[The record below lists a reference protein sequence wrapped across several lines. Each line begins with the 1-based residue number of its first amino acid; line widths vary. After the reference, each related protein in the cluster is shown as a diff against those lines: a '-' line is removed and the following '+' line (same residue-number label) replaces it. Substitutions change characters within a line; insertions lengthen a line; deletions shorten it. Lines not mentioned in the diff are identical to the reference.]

1 MHRTGFIVWGLMFVL
16 LLNGPT
22 WAHHTSSSSRSCACL
37 SATNLTG
44 KRSLTGSS
52 SHLSMAYTVVQLDES
67 LGQKQTLLLSG
78 EFDLVPRFV
87 VGAGIPLIRVD
98 HNFGGKASGVGDL
111 NLYGR
116 WRFFESAMLTLSWQS
131 GFTLPSG
138 SEARGLGLGSVATT
152 QHLLVLAQAGK
163 WNPYFMTGLGAELND
178 PWQSMME
185 TQLGVHFPSFLK
197 NRVRPYAGLAIQTHL
212 HSDMFET
219 GSTKVFAEPGVNVSL
234 DSKQKFG
241 LNLAAQMSVIDT
253 LALKPGMSITG
264 IDITLQSDMLFMGR
278 VGLNY
283 SF

>member
-1 MHRTGFIVWGLMFVL
+1 MHRTGFIVWGLVFVL
-16 LLNGPT
+16 FLSGT
-22 WAHHTSSSSRSCACL
+22 AWAHHTSSSSRSCACL

-44 KRSLTGSS
+44 NRSLTGSS
-52 SHLSMAYTVVQLDES
+52 SHLSMTYTAIQLDES
-67 LGQKQTLLLSG
+67 LGQRQTLFISG
-78 EFDLVPRFV
+78 EHALAPRFV
-87 VGAGIPLIRVD
+87 AGAGIPLTRVD

-116 WRFFESAMLTLSWQS
+116 WRFFESERLTLSWQS

-152 QHLLVLAQAGK
+152 QHLIVLAKAGK
-163 WNPYFMTGLGAELND
+163 WNPYFMSGLGMELND
-178 PWQSMME
+178 PWQTMLE
-185 TQLGVHFPSFLK
+185 TQMGVHFPSFFK

-212 HSDMFET
+212 HSDMFDT

-241 LNLAAQMSVIDT
+241 LNLAAQVSVIDT
-253 LALKPGMSITG
+253 LSLKPLVSFSST
-264 IDITLQSDMLFMGR
+264 DITLQSDMLFMGR